1 MIRFLSALLLAGTAA
16 STAIAADAID
26 YSAPVAPSAPMDYQP
41 SFSWTGPYAGAQ
53 LGYGWVNNDDGPDG
67 SGVVGGVHAGYNYDL
82 GGFVVGGEADYDFA
96 GIELD
101 GNAGEVDGIARA
113 KLKGG
118 VGLGRALPYFTAGG
132 AYARGDIAGIGDV
145 SDIGWLAGGG
155 ADYAVTDQVV
165 LGGEYLYHSFDN
177 FDDTSVDL
185 SAHTLRAKASFKF

>member
-1 MIRFLSALLLAGTAA
+1 MTRFLSALLLASTAA
-16 STAIAADAID
+16 TAAVAADAVD
-26 YSAPVAPSAPMDYQP
+26 YSAPVAPSAPMTYAP

-67 SGVVGGVHAGYNYDL
+67 SGVLGGVHAGYNYDL

-96 GIELD
+96 GVELD
-101 GNAGEVDGIARA
+101 DDAGEIDGIARA

-118 VGLGRALPYFTAGG
+118 VALGRAMPYVAAGG
-132 AYARGDIAGIGDV
+132 AYAHGDLDGAGDV

-177 FDDTSVDL
+177 FDDTGVDL